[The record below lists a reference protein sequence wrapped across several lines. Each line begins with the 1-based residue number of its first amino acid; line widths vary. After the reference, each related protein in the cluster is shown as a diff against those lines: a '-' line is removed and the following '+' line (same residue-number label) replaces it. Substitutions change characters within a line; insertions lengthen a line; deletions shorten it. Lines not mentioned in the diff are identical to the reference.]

1 MSVGG
6 AAEMPIDFLIDA
18 TVAAGICILAA
29 NLGSFLNVVAYR
41 VPRGLS
47 VVRGGSRCPACAQPV
62 RWRDNVPVVG
72 WLLLGGRC
80 RDCGAAI
87 AARYPLVE
95 AAAGIIGGIVAIELL
110 SGGRTWPA
118 GRFGGGR
125 TGADVLLMGGEWSLL
140 LVCAAHAAM
149 LLVLLAWALFET
161 DRTRVDGRG
170 FLAVAAALVAVA
182 VVSGGPTV
190 APGWP
195 AAAQAA
201 MGAGMGA
208 MLAAT
213 TANLWLRQAM
223 VFVGVVLGWQ
233 VLVGAGAMMAAVAG
247 GRIALGWCLGR
258 RPRLEPTCGDL
269 LLATAVH
276 VLAWPWIPAVGMT
289 ASGGQ
294 VFGLPG

>member
-1 MSVGG
+1 
-6 AAEMPIDFLIDA
+6 MPIAFLIDA
-18 TVAAGICILAA
+18 TVAAGMCVLAA
-29 NLGSFLNVVAYR
+29 NVGSFLNVVAYR

-47 VVRGGSRCPACAQPV
+47 VVSGGSRCPACARPV

-95 AAAGIIGGIVAIELL
+95 AAAGIIGGIVAEELL

-125 TGADVLLMGGEWSLL
+125 TGADVLLMGGDWSLL
-140 LVCAAHAAM
+140 LVCATHAAT
-149 LLVLLAWALFET
+149 LLVLLAWTLFQT
-161 DRTRVDGRG
+161 DRTRVGVRG
-170 FLAVAAALVAVA
+170 FLAVAAALAAVA

-201 MGAGMGA
+201 VGAGMGA
-208 MLAAT
+208 MLGAT
-213 TANLWLRQAM
+213 TASLWLRQAM
-223 VFVGVVLGWQ
+223 LFVGVALGWQ
-233 VLVGAGAMMAAVAG
+233 VLIGAGVIMAAVAA
-247 GRIALGWCLGR
+247 GRVALAWSRGR

-269 LLATAVH
+269 LVATAVH
-276 VLAWPWIPAVGMT
+276 LLAWAWIAAPGTT